1 MSGYPYARGSFYP
14 SVPSVPSTAFAQPR
28 PGNPPPPVY
37 NPPLPG
43 AFTRQGFYPP
53 SNPYIT
59 PNPPIRHVPQ
69 PAVETVKEPYESL

>member
-14 SVPSVPSTAFAQPR
+14 SVPPVPSTAFTQPR
-28 PGNPPPPVY
+28 PVNPPPPVY

-53 SNPYIT
+53 SNPYVT
-59 PNPPIRHVPQ
+59 PNCFDLIVL
-69 PAVETVKEPYESL
+69 AIELYKGVTTWKLG